1 MNVSDGGSWQPPEP
15 PEPPGGA
22 QPPPPPTGPA
32 GGFAPPSFDPP
43 TTEVVIEPLPSASS
57 GGGRSRGKLVAAV
70 VGAAAI
76 VAAGV
81 FAATRVSGDS
91 GSGGAST
98 PEAAAND
105 FLDALDQEDVLG
117 LVDVL
122 LPGERDTFRQPMQD
136 LVKEL
141 TRLEV
146 LSDNADLSKIGG
158 VDIAITDRHV
168 EVEETN
174 ADDIV
179 NVSITAKAA
188 ATVKGEELPIGKW
201 IRDSIGEKDMS
212 ELDTTSDPEEDT
224 FPVTVVRKDGRWY
237 LSLFYSI
244 AESARH
250 GADDPDIPEK
260 GVALKGAD
268 TPEAAMDTMIKAA
281 ADLDLATV
289 IGALNPNEAEALQR
303 YAPLFLDDAQ
313 AEADKADVKIDIS
326 DTKYEVTGSGDTRHV
341 SISAFKAAVS
351 TSDESASAE
360 LDDGCLIVKGTDD
373 NGDEQTFDT
382 CKDFATNFPDSTGVD
397 ADQLKDVQDTVKQV
411 LSDYSNPGFTVK
423 QVGGKWYLS
432 PIATG
437 FDQLLAL
444 SKALTRSEIEDVV
457 DKFQEM
463 VETAEDNGGEFEL
476 PNLDDYTR
484 SGGWTTVPDSAP
496 LETVPSD
503 TEAVPSTVPED
514 STSSTEADPA
524 TTCYGETEA
533 TTAAQCFANLVSSGQ
548 IEPSSV
554 PWYFQHPECGAAD
567 AYWAGQYYSLPDAEF
582 VQLINQVAPCFQA
595 LVTNGT
601 MDEFAVPPE
610 IQHPEC
616 LKGINPYRTDV
627 GDEVFDDFLTC
638 AIN

>member
-1 MNVSDGGSWQPPEP
+1 MSDGGSWQPPDPGGTP
-15 PEPPGGA
+15 PPLPPPGA
-22 QPPPPPTGPA
+22 QG
-32 GGFAPPSFDPP
+32 GGFAPPSLDPP
-43 TTEVVIEPLPSASS
+43 TQQTVVEPLPAGAP
-57 GGGRSRGKLVAAV
+57 GGGRSRGKVIAAA

-81 FAATRVSGDS
+81 FALTRVSGDS

-105 FLDALDQEDVLG
+105 FLDALDKEDVLG

-122 LPGERDTFRQPMQD
+122 LPGERDAFRQPMQD
-136 LVKEL
+136 LVSEL

-146 LSDNADLSKIGG
+146 LSDQASLSHIGG
-158 VDIAITDRHV
+158 VDIAITDRHL
-168 EVEETN
+168 EVEKTN

-179 NVSITAKAA
+179 SVSITAKAA
-188 ATVKGEELPIGKW
+188 ATVKGEELPIGNW
-201 IRDSIGEKDMS
+201 IRDAIGEKDVS
-212 ELDTTSDPEEDT
+212 ELDSTSDPEEDR

-244 AESARH
+244 AENARH
-250 GADDPDIPEK
+250 DAGDPDIPDR

-268 TPEAAMDTMIKAA
+268 TPEAAMDTMINAA

-313 AEADKADVKIDIS
+313 AEADKADVKIDIT

-341 SISAFKAAVS
+341 TISAFKADVS
-351 TSDESASAE
+351 SSEGSGSAE
-360 LDDGCLIVKGTDD
+360 LKDGCLIITGTDD
-373 NGDEQTFDT
+373 NGDEQTFNT
-382 CKDFATNFPDSTGVD
+382 CEDLTSTFPQDSTGVD
-397 ADQLKDVQDTVKQV
+397 ADQLKDLQDTVKKV

-423 QVGGKWYLS
+423 QVDGKWYLS
-432 PIATG
+432 PVATG

-444 SKALTRSEIEDVV
+444 SRALTRSEIESVV
-457 DKFQEM
+457 DKFQQLI
-463 VETAEDNGGEFEL
+463 ETTEDNGGQFEL

-484 SGGWTTVPDSAP
+484 ATDDSSVPTASIPDETTTP
-496 LETVPSD
+496 D
-503 TEAVPSTVPED
+503 TEFDTLPSTESTDV
-514 STSSTEADPA
+514 TSSTEVDPA

-533 TTAAQCFANLVSSGQ
+533 TAAATCFADLVASGQ
-548 IEPSSV
+548 LDQSSV
-554 PWYFQHPECGAAD
+554 PWYLQHPECGAAD
-567 AYWAGQYYSLPDAEF
+567 AYWTGQYYSLPDADF

-595 LVTNGT
+595 LVQNGT
-601 MDEFAVPPE
+601 MSEFDVPPE

-616 LKGINPYRTDV
+616 LDGRNPYAAEE
-627 GDEVFDDFLTC
+627 GDPALDDFLKC
-638 AIN
+638 ALQ